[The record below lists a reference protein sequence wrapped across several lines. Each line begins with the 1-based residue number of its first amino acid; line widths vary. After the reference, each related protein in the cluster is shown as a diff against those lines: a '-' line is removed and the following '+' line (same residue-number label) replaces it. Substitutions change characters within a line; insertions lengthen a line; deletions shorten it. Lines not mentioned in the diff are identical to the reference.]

1 MFEFDDTT
9 YDTDFD
15 HAWRIRDAR
24 SRSAWQLS
32 TEDTDLIVKK
42 LNAIG
47 HKASVRTISTILGCS
62 KPTVMKFLRLGLVQ
76 RIRRRTG
83 SRPRGAIVIDVSS
96 VIWFVQLCR
105 KSIRRP
111 PRLSEPFSRLR
122 RRIQEIGP
130 DGSYEMLPRTLSIA
144 RTAKFLRCSESTVLR
159 LIEDH
164 SIGHRRTR
172 CRWEIRKSD
181 IPYWCREKR

>member
-1 MFEFDDTT
+1 MFEFDDTI

-24 SRSAWQLS
+24 SLSAWRLS

-47 HKASVRTISTILGCS
+47 LRASVRTISTILGCS

-76 RIRRRTG
+76 RIRRRRG

-96 VIWFVQLCR
+96 VIWFVQL
-105 KSIRRP
+105 P
-111 PRLSEPFSRLR
+111 PVCVR
-122 RRIQEIGP
+122 
-130 DGSYEMLPRTLSIA
+130 
-144 RTAKFLRCSESTVLR
+144 
-159 LIEDH
+159 
-164 SIGHRRTR
+164 
-172 CRWEIRKSD
+172 
-181 IPYWCREKR
+181 